1 MFFTTR
7 KRARKVEFDEHLNF
21 THSSKAGRVKIYC
34 IIIYGFFIVFLSWFL
49 FSGYAVSEDLT
60 FPKTKEGFEQ
70 ALSVKK
76 NTEHKPRSG
85 DPSRGLTR
93 GLTRGIGGLAQPLPK
108 PKAGAL
114 INFEYDSDRINQDSY
129 PMLDTFTM
137 TLKGGLTDAVI
148 VVCGH
153 TDNIGSDTYNQKLS
167 IRRAMAVVDC
177 LVYKHGIQKERL
189 ILKGFGET
197 MPFADNGTELGRSI
211 NRRVE
216 FVRNN
221 Y

>member
-1 MFFTTR
+1 M
-7 KRARKVEFDEHLNF
+7 KK
-21 THSSKAGRVKIYC
+21 YC
-34 IIIYGFFIVFLSWFL
+34 IITYGFFIVFLSWFL
-49 FSGYAVSEDLT
+49 FSGYSVSEDLT

-76 NTEHKPRSG
+76 NTEHKPGSG

-93 GLTRGIGGLAQPLPK
+93 GLTRGIGGIAQPLPK

-114 INFEYDSDRINQDSY
+114 IKFEYDSDRINQDSY
-129 PMLDTFTM
+129 PLLETFAM
-137 TLKGGLTDAVI
+137 ALKGGLADAVI

-153 TDNIGSDTYNQKLS
+153 TDNIGSDTYNQELS
-167 IRRAMAVVDC
+167 IRRAKAVVDC
-177 LVYKHGIQKERL
+177 LVYKYGIQKERF
-189 ILKGFGET
+189 IVKGFGET
-197 MPFADNGTELGRSI
+197 MPIADNHTELGRSI

>member
-70 ALSVKK
+70 ALS
-76 NTEHKPRSG
+76 
-85 DPSRGLTR
+85 
-93 GLTRGIGGLAQPLPK
+93 
-108 PKAGAL
+108 
-114 INFEYDSDRINQDSY
+114 
-129 PMLDTFTM
+129 
-137 TLKGGLTDAVI
+137 
-148 VVCGH
+148 
-153 TDNIGSDTYNQKLS
+153 YNQKLS